1 MKTHELISLAE
12 YISKIMAHYPNKSV
26 EYALDDILNLLET
39 RNSETSPTNKKEQKS
54 QKQINSRLSKSIKD
68 SISLQYAFGESSKPD
83 DETSESL
90 SNLSL
95 AELKEIATKMGIRT
109 SLRQNKGVLVMNI
122 SKTMERRKIDSTI
135 QDKDK
140 DKDKDN

>member
-1 MKTHELISLAE
+1 MS
-12 YISKIMAHYPNKSV
+12 HYPNKSV

-39 RNSETSPTNKKEQKS
+39 RNNETSLTNKKEPKTQT
-54 QKQINSRLSKSIKD
+54 QINNRLSKSIKD
-68 SISLQYAFGESSKPD
+68 SISLQYVFGGNSKPD

-109 SLRQNKGVLVMNI
+109 SSRQNKGVLVMNI

-135 QDKDK
+135 K

>member
-1 MKTHELISLAE
+1 MKTHELISLFD
-12 YISKIMAHYPNKSV
+12 YISKIMSHYPNNSV

-39 RNSETSPTNKKEQKS
+39 RNSETSLTNKKEPKTQT
-54 QKQINSRLSKSIKD
+54 QINSRLSKSIKD
-68 SISLQYAFGESSKPD
+68 SISLQYVFGGNSKPD
-83 DETSESL
+83 DKTSESL

-109 SLRQNKGVLVMNI
+109 SSRQNKGVLVMNI

-135 QDKDK
+135 KDKDK

>member
-1 MKTHELISLAE
+1 MKTHELISLFD
-12 YISKIMAHYPNKSV
+12 YISKIMSHYPNNSV

-39 RNSETSPTNKKEQKS
+39 RNSETSLTNKKEPKTQT
-54 QKQINSRLSKSIKD
+54 QINSRLSKSIKD
-68 SISLQYAFGESSKPD
+68 SISLQYVFGGNSKPD
-83 DETSESL
+83 DKTSESL

-109 SLRQNKGVLVMNI
+109 SSRQNKGVLVMNI

-135 QDKDK
+135 K

>member
-39 RNSETSPTNKKEQKS
+39 RNSETSLTNKKEPKTQT
-54 QKQINSRLSKSIKD
+54 QINSRLSKSIKD
-68 SISLQYAFGESSKPD
+68 SISLQYVFGGNSKPD

-109 SLRQNKGVLVMNI
+109 SSRQNKGVLVMNI

-135 QDKDK
+135 KDK

>member
-1 MKTHELISLAE
+1 MKTHELISLFD
-12 YISKIMAHYPNKSV
+12 YISKIMSHYPNNSV

-39 RNSETSPTNKKEQKS
+39 RNSETSLTNKKEPKTQT
-54 QKQINSRLSKSIKD
+54 QINSRLSKSIKD
-68 SISLQYAFGESSKPD
+68 SISLQYVFGGNSKPD
-83 DETSESL
+83 DKTSESL

-109 SLRQNKGVLVMNI
+109 SSRQNKGVLVMNI

-135 QDKDK
+135 KDK

>member
-26 EYALDDILNLLET
+26 EYALDDILNLLDT
-39 RNSETSPTNKKEQKS
+39 RNSETSLTNKKEQKT
-54 QKQINSRLSKSIKD
+54 QTQINSRLSKSIKD
-68 SISLQYAFGESSKPD
+68 SISLQYAFGGNLKPD

-95 AELKEIATKMGIRT
+95 TELKEIATKMGIRT
-109 SLRQNKGVLVMNI
+109 SSRQNKGVLVMNI

-135 QDKDK
+135 KDK

>member
-39 RNSETSPTNKKEQKS
+39 RNSETSLTNKKEPKTQT
-54 QKQINSRLSKSIKD
+54 QINSRLSKSIKD
-68 SISLQYAFGESSKPD
+68 SISLQYVFGGNSKPD

-109 SLRQNKGVLVMNI
+109 SSRQNKGVLVMNI

-135 QDKDK
+135 KDKDK

>member
-1 MKTHELISLAE
+1 MKTHELISLFD
-12 YISKIMAHYPNKSV
+12 YISKIMSHYPNKSV

-39 RNSETSPTNKKEQKS
+39 RNSETSLTNKKEPKTQT
-54 QKQINSRLSKSIKD
+54 QINNRLSKSIKD
-68 SISLQYAFGESSKPD
+68 SISLQYVFGGNSKPD
-83 DETSESL
+83 DKTSESL

-109 SLRQNKGVLVMNI
+109 SSRQNKGVLVMNI

-135 QDKDK
+135 K

>member
-39 RNSETSPTNKKEQKS
+39 RNSETSLTNKKEPKTQT
-54 QKQINSRLSKSIKD
+54 QINSRLSKSIKD
-68 SISLQYAFGESSKPD
+68 SISLQYVFGGNSKPD

-109 SLRQNKGVLVMNI
+109 SSRQNKGVLVMNI

-135 QDKDK
+135 K

>member
-1 MKTHELISLAE
+1 MS
-12 YISKIMAHYPNKSV
+12 HYPNKSV

-39 RNSETSPTNKKEQKS
+39 RNSETSLTNKKEPKTQT
-54 QKQINSRLSKSIKD
+54 QINNRLSKSIKD
-68 SISLQYAFGESSKPD
+68 SISLQYVFGGNSKPD

-109 SLRQNKGVLVMNI
+109 SSRQNKGVLVMNI

-135 QDKDK
+135 K

>member
-39 RNSETSPTNKKEQKS
+39 RNSETSLTNKKEPKTQT
-54 QKQINSRLSKSIKD
+54 QINSRLSKSIKD
-68 SISLQYAFGESSKPD
+68 SISLQYVFGGNSKPD

-109 SLRQNKGVLVMNI
+109 SSRQNKGVLVMNI
-122 SKTMERRKIDSTI
+122 SKTMERRK
-135 QDKDK
+135 
-140 DKDKDN
+140 